1 MASKRSPA
9 KAREHP
15 DYTKL
20 PEPVDDSQ
28 LVETHDVDPDVHVPK
43 SKLAT
48 PDIEDMARTGAIGF
62 GF

>member
-1 MASKRSPA
+1 MATKRPTSKPDQ
-9 KAREHP
+9 HP

-20 PEPVDDSQ
+20 PEPVDNTQ
-28 LVETHDVDPDVHVPK
+28 LRETHDVDPDVHVPK

-48 PDIEDMARTGAIGF
+48 PDIEDMSRTGAIGF

>member
-1 MASKRSPA
+1 MATKRSPA
-9 KAREHP
+9 KASEHP

-20 PEPVDDSQ
+20 PEPVDDTQ